1 MKNLKIVIAIAA
13 VLALA
18 VPIGAA
24 AHVRENV
31 ETSLTI
37 KASDKKINSGQKVT
51 FSGKLTSEWK
61 KCKSEEKILLF
72 RNKTQIG
79 KTRTNGTGKYTIT
92 KKLHQPG
99 KYSVKYP
106 GRSWGT
112 HPHSHS
118 CLPSQSKKI
127 RIRVT

>member
-1 MKNLKIVIAIAA
+1 VKNLKILIAIAVA
-13 VLALA
+13 LALA

-31 ETSLTI
+31 PTSVTI
-37 KASDKKINSGQKVT
+37 KASDKKINAGQKVT
-51 FSGKLTSEWK
+51 FSGKLSSEWK

-72 RNKTQIG
+72 RNATQIG
-79 KTRTNGTGKYTIT
+79 QTRTNGTGKYSIT
-92 KKLHQPG
+92 KKLNQTG

-118 CLPSQSKKI
+118 CLPSQSAKI
-127 RIRVT
+127 KIRVT